1 MTEFGLIE
9 QICALC
15 ASLPD
20 NGFEGIGDDCAVLPI
35 GGGESLVFTTDML
48 CEGVHFLRNAATPA
62 ELGGKSLAVNLSDV
76 ASMGATPVATLL
88 SLSLPPDAMGPWI
101 EGFMQGYRDLSA
113 RYGTTLAGGDT
124 TASKGGITISVTAIG
139 RVKDTHIK
147 RRSDA
152 RTGDVIF
159 VGGPLGESGA
169 GLRDLLA
176 GHYNTPQ
183 AHTHHNPVPQV
194 EQGIWLGTRTEVHAM
209 MDISD
214 GIASDL
220 RHIMSRSSVG
230 AEIDLERIPTSVELE
245 TALCG
250 GEDYKLLFTVDSA
263 AAETLTA
270 DFRTRFGTEIYPI
283 GRITAVQDLL
293 WLDHGAPS
301 NTDRQGFRH
310 Y

>member
-9 QICALC
+9 QIRTLC

-48 CEGVHFLRNAATPA
+48 CEGVHFLRDAATPA

-76 ASMGATPVATLL
+76 ASMGAKPVATLL
-88 SLSLPPDAMGPWI
+88 SLSLPPDAIGPWI
-101 EGFMQGYRDLSA
+101 EGFMLGYRDLSA
-113 RYGTTLAGGDT
+113 RYGTALVGGDT

-139 RVKDTHIK
+139 RVKDAHIK

-176 GHYNTPQ
+176 GHYDTPQ

-220 RHIMSRSSVG
+220 RHIMSRSNVG
-230 AEIDLERIPTSVELE
+230 AEIDLERIPTSVDLE

-283 GRITAVQDLL
+283 GRITAAQKLL

-301 NTDRQGFRH
+301 DTDRQGFRH